1 MKNLKIFALSFF
13 VFALNSVVAQNQE
26 TLEKETNKMYE
37 ATLKMD
43 FDKIIEYTYPK
54 IFDLVPKDQLKG
66 ILQQTFDNDEFKM
79 EFVAVNPNFEYGK
92 VSKIEEKSLAIINY
106 KVSMTMTFYEELEQ
120 ETIDLMINTFKAA
133 GSYDEVNYDLD
144 KKAFIIATRTKMIA
158 VSDELTKKQWK
169 FITYDKKNRK
179 IAEMLLSDSILT
191 KLGL

>member
-1 MKNLKIFALSFF
+1 MKKIKIFALSLF
-13 VFALNSVVAQNQE
+13 VFTLNNAIAQNQE
-26 TLEKETNKMYE
+26 ILEKETNKMYE

-43 FDKIIEYTYPK
+43 FEEIIEYTYPK
-54 IFDLVPKDQLKG
+54 IFDLVSKEQLKG
-66 ILQQTFDNDEFKM
+66 ILKQTFENDEFKM

-92 VSKIEEKSLAIINY
+92 ILNIEDKLLSIIDY
-106 KVSMTMTFYEELEQ
+106 KVSMSMTFYEELEE
-120 ETIDLMINTFKAA
+120 ETINFMINTFKTA
-133 GSYDEVNYDLD
+133 GNYDEVNYDLD

-179 IAEMLLSDSILT
+179 IAEMLLNDSILT